1 MKIFR
6 KLVYMAFG
14 GFAIL
19 HVTSSFALGAVV
31 AKQAMTTAPV
41 SPQETRATGKQIEVG
56 KQAPLLTED
65 LSRLVYVS
73 EKKTWTQ
80 KDLEQK
86 EKISV
91 LFYAAPGAKDLNKH
105 VSDAIKAAEMSR
117 DYYDSYAVV
126 NMKAS
131 SWPNF
136 IIAMKLKASQKEFPN
151 TKYVRDNQ
159 KVLVTEWGLKDNS
172 NVVILFGADG
182 KVLFRYDGE
191 LPKEKVSDLL
201 GLMKK
206 GVEELSKKAQEATKI
221 APKTSVVTKVAA

>member
-1 MKIFR
+1 MFR
-6 KLVYMAFG
+6 KLVYMGFG
-14 GFAIL
+14 GFAML
-19 HVTSSFALGAVV
+19 HMTSSFALDSVV
-31 AKQAMTTAPV
+31 AKQVAAPV
-41 SPQETRATGKQIEVG
+41 SHQVTRATGKQIEVG

-73 EKKTWTQ
+73 EKKPWTQ

-91 LFYAAPGAKDLNKH
+91 LFYAAPGAKDLNQHASK
-105 VSDAIKAAEMSR
+105 AIKAAEMSR

-159 KVLVTEWGLKDNS
+159 KVLVAEWGLKDNS
-172 NVVILFGADG
+172 NVVILFDVDG
-182 KVLFRYDGE
+182 KVLFRHDGE
-191 LPKEKVSDLL
+191 LPKEKVSELL
-201 GLMKK
+201 GLMTK
-206 GVEELSKKAQEATKI
+206 GVEDLSQKAIEAKKAAS
-221 APKTSVVTKVAA
+221 KTSVKVAA